1 MIVVTG
7 AAGFI
12 GSNLIKKLN
21 ENNFKNIVAVD
32 KFNNEVKNL
41 NLKNVSLHSSVDR
54 DVFHEW
60 AKKNAEAIEFIFHLG
75 ARTDTTETDETLLYE
90 LNTKYSMN
98 IWRLCVAEQ
107 IPLIYASSA
116 ATYGDG
122 SFGFS
127 NDQTLISKLK
137 PLNAYAKSKHEFDLW
152 ALSQEKAPFYW
163 KGLKF
168 FNVYGSNEE
177 HKGKMASMVYQMKQ
191 QISETGK
198 VRLFKS
204 YHSEYANGEQKRD
217 FIHVDKVVSKLFDYM
232 LNRNESGI
240 FNVGTGTARSFN
252 EMAYNIFDEL
262 KMPPSIEYIE
272 MPEAI
277 KDKYQYFTEAKL

>member
-1 MIVVTG
+1 
-7 AAGFI
+7 
-12 GSNLIKKLN
+12 
-21 ENNFKNIVAVD
+21 
-32 KFNNEVKNL
+32 
-41 NLKNVSLHSSVDR
+41 
-54 DVFHEW
+54 
-60 AKKNAEAIEFIFHLG
+60 
-75 ARTDTTETDETLLYE
+75 
-90 LNTKYSMN
+90 
-98 IWRLCVAEQ
+98 
-107 IPLIYASSA
+107 
-116 ATYGDG
+116 
-122 SFGFS
+122 
-127 NDQTLISKLK
+127 
-137 PLNAYAKSKHEFDLW
+137 YAKSKHEFDLW

-168 FNVYGSNEE
+168 FNVYGSNEG

-217 FIHVDKVVSKLFDYM
+217 FIHVDKVVAILFEYM

-262 KMPPSIEYIE
+262 KMHPSIEYIE